1 MSSSISPN
9 IEYHEALGM
18 MMWLM
23 KHADYHGQ
31 WPLWSVDKDVVP
43 ALLHGQ
49 SKIYFDENRNPV
61 GFATWAWLNED
72 AKKILINDEGD
83 LQLSQWKGGNHL
95 MFADFVAPWGH
106 TKNILNDLRGNVF
119 PRNRAFSLGRNK
131 DGSIRKVYYWKGFEF
146 KESITKEQHEIASL
160 TGRNKKIQRVRPTK
174 TSTRRIPPNG
184 EP

>member
-49 SKIYFDENRNPV
+49 SKIYFDENGGPI
-61 GFATWAWLNED
+61 GFVNWAWLND
-72 AKKILINDEGD
+72 DSKKKILNNESS
-83 LQLSQWKGGNHL
+83 LKLSQWNSGDFL
-95 MFADFVAPWGH
+95 MIADFVAPWGH
-106 TKNILNDLRGNVF
+106 AKIILNDLRRNVF
-119 PRNRAFSLGRNK
+119 PKTRAFSLGRNK
-131 DGSIRKVYYWKGFEF
+131 DGSVRKIYFWKGFEF
-146 KESITKEQHEIASL
+146 KEWITKEQHQL
-160 TGRNKKIQRVRPTK
+160 NRQLRT
-174 TSTRRIPPNG
+174 
-184 EP
+184 